1 MTQII
6 VRMHPDNEIS
16 PLVDNQLLADPAFMR
31 ANWAA
36 IVIVPS
42 GSSNPA
48 IFAKATGAVE
58 MLRGNSAEVAIAYY
72 HLRHGGLLQVFV
84 RVDSQGVKQKFGYP
98 YLSEHPL
105 WLDDEKDFKTIDSF
119 LSSEKLQLFFVA
131 PGEDGPC
138 TGYFGLENELP
149 IDCREFLKRELLAMR
164 KYHGGIHNRNFDL
177 CLQQYNSENP
187 LEQSPILQEQ
197 IFRYT
202 VDYERQPDL
211 PPNAIC
217 PYCRETIEK
226 GRSLVC
232 CNECLTIHHS
242 ECWSETN
249 RCTVFGCLC
258 SKARTIPQSSD
269 AKRFYWSGMKL
280 ADQEDRKG
288 ASKEEVLQVLIRG
301 LQQNPVDQELLE
313 LRGWSEFDLGLYQEA
328 EATLSRLLKLHPR
341 SDEGRKLWKQMRR
354 VQGKE
359 LVLDISENK
368 KMEIYR
374 DYKESCDRAFVQ
386 KYVPEKSEKADLD
399 FNEVVA
405 QINRL
410 GSEATAEVRKRILKK
425 YDLSEFD
432 LNLILQEGERNAWP
446 LE

>member
-1 MTQII
+1 
-6 VRMHPDNEIS
+6 
-16 PLVDNQLLADPAFMR
+16 
-31 ANWAA
+31 
-36 IVIVPS
+36 
-42 GSSNPA
+42 
-48 IFAKATGAVE
+48 
-58 MLRGNSAEVAIAYY
+58 
-72 HLRHGGLLQVFV
+72 
-84 RVDSQGVKQKFGYP
+84 
-98 YLSEHPL
+98 
-105 WLDDEKDFKTIDSF
+105 
-119 LSSEKLQLFFVA
+119 
-131 PGEDGPC
+131 
-138 TGYFGLENELP
+138 
-149 IDCREFLKRELLAMR
+149 
-164 KYHGGIHNRNFDL
+164 
-177 CLQQYNSENP
+177 
-187 LEQSPILQEQ
+187 
-197 IFRYT
+197 
-202 VDYERQPDL
+202 
-211 PPNAIC
+211 
-217 PYCRETIEK
+217 
-226 GRSLVC
+226 
-232 CNECLTIHHS
+232 
-242 ECWSETN
+242 
-249 RCTVFGCLC
+249 
-258 SKARTIPQSSD
+258 
-269 AKRFYWSGMKL
+269 MKL

-288 ASKEEVLQVLIRG
+288 ASKEEALQVLIRG